1 MKSSVLIGEVSP
13 NRKGDGGGGQ
23 TPPHTTPTAQIG
35 FGLFSSPFRGEE
47 DDLMHSPGL
56 PPEGS
61 AVIF

>member
-23 TPPHTTPTAQIG
+23 TPPQPTAQIG

-47 DDLMHSPGL
+47 DDLMHSPDV